1 MKRSLLFIA
10 MAVAAPQLMAG
21 GWKVPEQSLK
31 STALSAAYIAN
42 AHGADASY
50 FNPAAMAFNEDRNMI
65 DASAT
70 YIGLSGIDHIRSGA
84 TVDSSE
90 KEQFF
95 MPTFHYSSGDI
106 NNWRFGLSMVAPNGL
121 AKQWKGT
128 NAAVANKFALK
139 VIEINPTTAYKFND
153 QFAIGGGLRAVYSEG
168 TVRSSD
174 SANPLIPIGRDME
187 GDSWDFGFNL
197 AAIYK
202 PVEQLSL
209 AATYRSEVSLTE
221 EGEATLTNTHP
232 LVPPHLRPFTVFRD
246 DASVTIP
253 APAALNLAAA
263 YTFANTTT
271 VEFVYERTF
280 WSAYEEL
287 DFNYARD
294 PSLTFAGY
302 ALFDTPAPK
311 NWDDT
316 NTYRIGVTHD
326 LNPKWTLM
334 AGFAID
340 ETPAPD
346 ETVGIELPDSDAKIY
361 SFGAQY
367 HYSNDISLGAAILYD
382 QKESRT
388 IDASNTSTGVAPG
401 DEFKNASAT
410 LVTVGLEYRF

>member
-121 AKQWKGT
+121 AKQWKGD

-174 SANPLIPIGRDME
+174 SANPAIPIGRDME

-197 AAIYK
+197 AALYK

-221 EGEATLTNTHP
+221 KGEATLTQTAMAD
-232 LVPPHLRPFTVFRD
+232 PFGGTIFRD
-246 DASVTIP
+246 SASVTIP

-263 YTFANTTT
+263 YTFAKTTT
-271 VEFVYERTF
+271 VEFVYERTY

-287 DFNYARD
+287 DFNYGRPLGA
-294 PSLTFAGY
+294 LAAFY
-302 ALFDTPAPK
+302 APFDDPAPK
-311 NWDDT
+311 DWEDS
-316 NTYRIGVTHD
+316 NTYRIGVTHE

-388 IDASNTSTGVAPG
+388 IDTSNTSTGVAPG